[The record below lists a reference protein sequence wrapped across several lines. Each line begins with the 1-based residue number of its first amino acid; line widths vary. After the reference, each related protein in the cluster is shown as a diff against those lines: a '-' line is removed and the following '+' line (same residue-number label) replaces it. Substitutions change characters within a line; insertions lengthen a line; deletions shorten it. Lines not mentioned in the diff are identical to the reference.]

1 MLLARQLPTTAK
13 YMVCG
18 DLTAHNF
25 NLKTKFDME
34 NNNSVNH
41 ENGNDANR
49 LLAAA
54 LSRKEKKELLEKSQM
69 FEQLSFKQIR
79 ALIWWDWFKPKKL
92 NKFYEM
98 LLIGKAARF
107 AFEDA
112 QRCS

>member
-1 MLLARQLPTTAK
+1 
-13 YMVCG
+13 
-18 DLTAHNF
+18 
-25 NLKTKFDME
+25 ME
-34 NNNSVNH
+34 NKTSINH

-79 ALIWWDWFKPKKL
+79 ALIWWEWFKPKKL

-107 AFEDA
+107 AFRDA

>member
-1 MLLARQLPTTAK
+1 
-13 YMVCG
+13 
-18 DLTAHNF
+18 
-25 NLKTKFDME
+25 ME
-34 NNNSVNH
+34 NKTSINH

-79 ALIWWDWFKPKKL
+79 ALIWWEWFKPKKL
-92 NKFYEM
+92 SKFYEM

>member
-1 MLLARQLPTTAK
+1 
-13 YMVCG
+13 
-18 DLTAHNF
+18 
-25 NLKTKFDME
+25 ME
-34 NNNSVNH
+34 NKTSTTH

-54 LSRKEKKELLEKSQM
+54 LSREEKKELLEKSQV

-79 ALIWWDWFKPKKL
+79 ALIWWEWFKHKKL

-107 AFEDA
+107 AFKDA
-112 QRCS
+112 KRCS